1 MRKGSEAE
9 RAKDTIKSGHYSL
22 PATAKGSTQMPL
34 GSKIEINEVQ
44 CVLSQKREQFCIVRF
59 YIDYLV
65 AMAPD
70 YRVLCQELHKMTNT
84 CIVFST
90 F

>member
-34 GSKIEINEVQ
+34 GSKIEVNEVQ
-44 CVLSQKREQFCIVRF
+44 CVSQKREQFCIFRF
-59 YIDYLV
+59 NIDYLV

-70 YRVLCQELHKMTNT
+70 YCVLCQELHMITFT
-84 CIVFST
+84 CIR
-90 F
+90 